1 MRKRYLQQSSG
12 LLLTGAIGV
21 ILTACGQQE
30 GGQAGHGMGGA
41 KPEVAVEEVKAQ
53 PLTMASELAGRTVAA
68 EVAEIRPQVNG
79 IIRKRLFTEG
89 AEVKAGE
96 PLYQIEPDSFQA
108 AFDSAQAALAKAEA
122 TLLSA
127 KAKSDRM
134 SELVKINAV
143 SKQDTDDATA
153 AYKTALA
160 DVASNKAAVQTARIN
175 LNYTKVLSPISGKVG
190 KSSVTT
196 GALVTANQTTALA
209 TVQQLDPIYV
219 DLTQTSK
226 EWFALK
232 QQLAN
237 GKLQA
242 ESDAKVHLKLEDG
255 SQYPLAGKLAFK
267 DVSVDTSTGTITLRA
282 IFPNPKRDLLPG
294 MFVKASLEEGVRQNG
309 ILVPQQSVTRTPT
322 GEAVA
327 MVVGKGNK
335 IEQRVLK
342 VERSMGDKWLVSSG
356 VVVGDKVV
364 TEGLQKIAPGA
375 EVTIAAP
382 AAKQPAKQ

>member
-21 ILTACGQQE
+21 LLTACGQQE